1 MHRTM
6 EWLAVDAAAVPR
18 RDVTGWLTATVRAA
32 IADGTLVVGAALPAT
47 RTLAERLCV
56 SRGVVVEAYRR
67 LADEGVVTG
76 HRGGGTRVAG
86 TRLGAAAPAAPAGPP
101 IVPRPAPEIDLRP
114 GLPDLSAFP
123 RTAWLRAERTV
134 LAELPAAAL
143 GYGDPRGTPQL
154 RTALAAWLTRSRGVR
169 ATPHDVLVVNGVAQ
183 GLSLL
188 AQVLR
193 ERGERRLAFE
203 DPGSPGTRDQMA
215 RRGLEIVPVPVDA
228 EGLDVAALART
239 GVPTVLATPAHQF
252 PTGVVLGAAR
262 RRELVAWARGGGL
275 VVEDDY
281 DAEHRYDR
289 RPVAAVQALAP
300 DRVVHVGSVSKTL
313 SPALRLGWVI
323 APAHLHDALVE
334 AKQWSDIATPA
345 LGQLVL
351 AHLLD
356 SGGFDRHLR
365 LVRARQRARRD
376 ALLAALAEHL
386 PRAGVQG
393 IAAGLH
399 LTVTLPG
406 PLDDAAVADR
416 ALAAGVDVQALSRCR
431 LGTGPPGL
439 VIGYAAATPDR
450 IREGIRRLALTI
462 TATGSPAHRAAPSP
476 RSPGPAPPASPGASP
491 ARSTRGSPA

>member
-1 MHRTM
+1 M
-6 EWLAVDAAAVPR
+6 EWLAVDTAVPR
-18 RDVTGWLTATVRAA
+18 QGITGWLTATVRGA
-32 IADGTLVVGAALPAT
+32 IADGTLPVGATLPAT
-47 RTLAERLCV
+47 RALAERLGV
-56 SRGVVVEAYRR
+56 SRGTVVEAYRR
-67 LADEGVVTG
+67 LADEGVVAG
-76 HRGGGTRVAG
+76 HRGGGTRVVA
-86 TRLGAAAPAAPAGPP
+86 TATAAPAGAA

-123 RTAWLRAERTV
+123 RAEWLRAERAV
-134 LAELPAAAL
+134 LADLPASAL

-154 RTALAAWLTRSRGVR
+154 RTALAGWLTRSRGVR
-169 ATPHDVLVVNGVAQ
+169 AGPHDVLVVNGVAQ

-228 EGLDVAALART
+228 DGLDVAALAAT
-239 GVPTVLATPAHQF
+239 GVPTVLATPAHQY

-289 RPVAAVQALAP
+289 APVAAVQALAP
-300 DRVVHVGSVSKTL
+300 DRVVHIGSVSKTL
-313 SPALRLGWVI
+313 SPALRLGWVV
-323 APAHLHDALVE
+323 PPPHLHDALVE
-334 AKQWSDIATPA
+334 AKQWADIATPA
-345 LGQLVL
+345 LAQLVL

-365 LVRARQRARRD
+365 LVRARQRTRRD

-386 PRAGVQG
+386 PQAGVQG
-393 IAAGLH
+393 VAAGLH
-399 LTVTLPG
+399 LTVTLPD
-406 PLDDAAVADR
+406 PLDDAAVVDR
-416 ALAAGVDVQALSRCR
+416 ALAAGVDVHSLSRCR
-431 LGTGPPGL
+431 LGAGPSGF

-450 IREGIRRLALTI
+450 IREGIRRLGLIVRA
-462 TATGSPAHRAAPSP
+462 ATGSPAR
-476 RSPGPAPPASPGASP
+476 
-491 ARSTRGSPA
+491 

>member
-18 RDVTGWLTATVRAA
+18 HGITGWLTATVRAA
-32 IADGTLVVGAALPAT
+32 IADGTLAVGAALPAT
-47 RTLAERLCV
+47 RALADRLGI

-67 LADEGVVTG
+67 LADEGVVAG
-76 HRGGGTRVAG
+76 HRGGGTRVVAG
-86 TRLGAAAPAAPAGPP
+86 ATAAPAGAA

-123 RTAWLRAERTV
+123 RAAWLRAERAV
-134 LAELPAAAL
+134 LADLPASAL
-143 GYGDPRGTPQL
+143 GYGDPRGTPAL
-154 RTALAAWLTRSRGVR
+154 RTALAGWLTRSRGVR
-169 ATPHDVLVVNGVAQ
+169 AGPQDVLVVNGVAQ

-228 EGLDVAALART
+228 EGLDVTALAAT

-289 RPVAAVQALAP
+289 APVAAVQALAP
-300 DRVVHVGSVSKTL
+300 DRVVHIGSVSKTL
-313 SPALRLGWVI
+313 SPALRLGWVV
-323 APAHLHDALVE
+323 PPPHLHDALVE

-393 IAAGLH
+393 VAAGLH

-406 PLDDAAVADR
+406 PLDDAAVVDG
-416 ALAAGVDVQALSRCR
+416 ALAAGVDLQSLSRCR
-431 LGTGPPGL
+431 LVPGPPGF

-462 TATGSPAHRAAPSP
+462 AAATGSPARRPAPAP
-476 RSPGPAPPASPGASP
+476 RSPGPAPPGSPPASP
-491 ARSTRGSPA
+491 ARSTPGSRA